1 MKTLSKCAMVHIA
14 GYLLVNE
21 GWLSGWDSK
30 RCPRCRRSLAG
41 RGSDY
46 HFGMVW
52 GCTGCGY
59 LFRVVFHEGG
69 AARVRFG
76 DFHETE

>member
-1 MKTLSKCAMVHIA
+1 MKALSKCAMSHIA

-21 GWLSGWDSK
+21 GWPSGWDSK
-30 RCPRCRRSLAG
+30 RCPRCRRSLG
-41 RGSDY
+41 GPPRWRRSG
-46 HFGMVW
+46 